1 MFEPF
6 SSGYLLGRLY
16 VEPGASDEAVLH
28 RAQHETVNQNLYAS
42 GTGVERLD
50 HPLVM
55 KLENRHFPVH
65 ADDSVPKGTL
75 AVPEDILEA
84 TRVENPPE
92 LREVLL
98 AKAEHAKRL
107 LEFGAV

>member
-6 SSGYLLGRLY
+6 SSGYYLGRLY
-16 VEPGASDEAVLH
+16 VEPARGEEAVLQRRH
-28 RAQHETVNQNLYAS
+28 HESVNQELYAS
-42 GTGVERLD
+42 GEGIERID

-65 ADDSVPKGTL
+65 AGESVPEGTL
-75 AVPEDILEA
+75 AVPEELLESI
-84 TRVENPPE
+84 RIENPPE
-92 LREVLL
+92 LRSVLL

-107 LEFGAV
+107 VEYGAV